1 MKLKPSLQPQQ
12 VQPGVWYYENYGR
25 IDLIVNIRECQP
37 GPIDATTLHIKIPK
51 RKLKASL
58 RRMG

>member
-1 MKLKPSLQPQQ
+1 MKLEPSLQPQK
-12 VQPGVWYYENYGR
+12 VCPGVWYYERHGG
-25 IDLIVNIRECQP
+25 IDVIVNTSECKP
-37 GPIDATTLHIKIPK
+37 NSIDEVTIHIKIPK